1 MNKLLSIFLLRSS
14 LCAILITV
22 ATVVNA
28 QNLTLDSILTQ
39 QVEPCYKVSFNAR
52 TLLPHYYERGSYDS
66 LLAVADYWYRHC
78 ERSEPLLRLRILL
91 AIWNN
96 SLNEDIYGTSIID
109 YLLLYK
115 NLVENNADYYSFNLH
130 VREGYY
136 PSYEIMDGVHD
147 GTAEAYNAFTLALA
161 KKLAE
166 RHSTSPLV
174 EFFLR
179 FYSHDF
185 TNAFHLLQSPSLAAT
200 KIRRSYDDYIEHNSN
215 ISAVQVECITG
226 LWFPQNKLATV
237 GSHPTLGIRFGSVGK
252 YYYFSFT
259 ALGRFLNSANNY
271 QVFEKGRLW
280 NTEQYL
286 GGYFGFDGGYRIVG
300 FGKHHILALAGI
312 AYDGFDALDE
322 KDEGGMRFALPSVQS
337 ISMLV

>member
-1 MNKLLSIFLLRSS
+1 MKKALSFFMLQVSVSLLL
-14 LCAILITV
+14 A
-22 ATVVNA
+22 ATADGLYA

-52 TLLPHYYERGSYDS
+52 SLLPRYYERGSYDS

-96 SLNEDIYGTSIID
+96 FLNEDIYGTSIID

-161 KKLAE
+161 KKLAD
-166 RHSTSPLV
+166 RQGSSPLV

-185 TNAFHLLQSPSLAAT
+185 ANAFHLLQSPSLAAT
-200 KIRRSYDDYIEHNSN
+200 KIRRSYDEYVAQYVNKN
-215 ISAVQVECITG
+215 ALFVAAGVG
-226 LWFPQNKLATV
+226 LWIPQHNLATLGVHPSYGFRV
-237 GSHPTLGIRFGSVGK
+237 GGANE
-252 YYYFSFT
+252 YFSFGCS
-259 ALGRFLNSANNY
+259 LFCSFLPSANSY
-271 QVFEKGRLW
+271 
-280 NTEQYL
+280 
-286 GGYFGFDGGYRIVG
+286 
-300 FGKHHILALAGI
+300 
-312 AYDGFDALDE
+312 
-322 KDEGGMRFALPSVQS
+322 
-337 ISMLV
+337 